1 MFDILE
7 TLFGELFS
15 PFIPFL
21 QAVKSY
27 VPFILIGLV
36 AVACGIRFGTPLVLG
51 FSRRLVTRTPR
62 HLFKAKSTLLAQPDI
77 CEMYAPA
84 NQYIT
89 DREEGK
95 KGGSQFAWLSPFP
108 RAVKASIK
116 RNPVSRNRKLNARAQ
131 VAAAAKCITVRAPH
145 PADNV
150 AGDLE
155 EHYRIDMKLDGHDRK
170 EIENLE
176 GRIKAQLG
184 LRETQRINTKDN
196 YTMSWIA
203 HKTEPE
209 DPLVSQKYGSE
220 LFKDNPAKSPSA
232 LPCAVTQSGN
242 IFTLPMH
249 HTLVFAGTG
258 GGKGSVIHAMI
269 LQLLPFWEQDR
280 VKFYGIDPKMSELKA
295 YRETSVFEAV
305 EQDTDQAQETISE
318 VYDLMN
324 QRSRSTKIDV
334 EKGDLKRSLDATTE
348 TPMIVLVIDELLDLL
363 LSLKTLGKPGA
374 ATAAQLTGILAKGR
388 SLGIYVVAA
397 TQSADKELLGRM
409 RVNFANVIV
418 LRQDSVYL
426 NDMFLGEKAAERGFD
441 STAIPASNKANG
453 YKYAGIGFSK
463 QETGDPVKVR
473 FAYTSDDDLIEVIKN
488 YPKHDDFDS
497 FDGLGSL
504 PQPRE
509 DDEVEQEHDELPD
522 LDSLPDLHDDEEAKV

>member
-1 MFDILE
+1 MFEALE
-7 TLFGELFS
+7 TLLNGLFG
-15 PFIPFL
+15 PFL
-21 QAVKSY
+21 EAIKPYIPVIVLALIALACAVRY
-27 VPFILIGLV
+27 
-36 AVACGIRFGTPLVLG
+36 GTPYVLG
-51 FSRRLVTRTPR
+51 LIRRLTTRTPR
-62 HLFKAKSTLLAQPDI
+62 SLFNIKRELLAQDDI
-77 CEMYAPA
+77 REMYAPV

-89 DREEGK
+89 DREEGQ

-116 RNPVSRNRKLNARAQ
+116 RNPVSKSKKLNARAQ
-131 VAAAAKCITVRAPH
+131 IAAAAKCITVREPH

-150 AGDLE
+150 VGELE
-155 EHYRIDMKLDGHDRK
+155 EHFRIDMKLDGHDRK
-170 EIENLE
+170 EIEQLE
-176 GRIKAQLG
+176 GRVKAQLG
-184 LRETQRINTKDN
+184 LREVQLIHTKDN
-196 YTMSWIA
+196 FTVSMIA
-203 HKTEPE
+203 HKTDPE
-209 DPLVSQKYGSE
+209 DPLVGQKYGSE

-258 GGKGSVIHAMI
+258 GGKGSVIHAMV
-269 LQLLPFWEQDR
+269 LQLLPFWEQNR

-295 YRETSVFEAV
+295 YGNTSVFEEV
-305 EQDTDQAQETISE
+305 VQDTEDAQEQISH

-324 QRSRSTKIDV
+324 NRSRSTTIDL

-363 LSLKTLGKPGA
+363 LSLKNLGKAGA
-374 ATAAQLTGILAKGR
+374 ATAGQLTGILAKGR

-488 YPKHDDFDS
+488 YPNED
-497 FDGLGSL
+497 DGLFGGLASL
-504 PQPRE
+504 PEP
-509 DDEVEQEHDELPD
+509 DEVDKPEQSNKTPTD
-522 LDSLPDLHDDEEAKV
+522 LDDYDSLPDLSDDKEATA